1 MNGMEKRTTGG
12 TMQADRMNRVVTLEH
27 LALVEKQ
34 VEIGDTLL
42 AETRARIQD
51 RLDSGLDVSEAEAT
65 LALLEQT
72 QALRVADRD
81 RLLGELKG
89 LH

>member
-1 MNGMEKRTTGG
+1 MRVAMG
-12 TMQADRMNRVVTLEH
+12 NRLVTLEH
-27 LALVEKQ
+27 LTQVEKQ

-51 RLDSGLDVSEAEAT
+51 RLDHGLDVREAEAT

-81 RLLGELKG
+81 RLRRELEAP
-89 LH
+89 H

>member
-1 MNGMEKRTTGG
+1 
-12 TMQADRMNRVVTLEH
+12 MQADRMNRAVTLEH
-27 LALVEKQ
+27 LAQVEKQ
-34 VEIGDTLL
+34 VETGDTLL

-51 RLDSGLDVSEAEAT
+51 RLDHGLDVSEAEAT

-81 RLLGELKG
+81 RLLGQLKG

>member
-1 MNGMEKRTTGG
+1 MRIT
-12 TMQADRMNRVVTLEH
+12 RMNHTITLEQ
-27 LALVEKQ
+27 LTQVEKQ

-42 AETRARIQD
+42 AETRARIQH
-51 RLDSGLDVSEAEAT
+51 RLDNGLDFSEAEAT

-81 RLLGELKG
+81 RLRRELEA

>member
-1 MNGMEKRTTGG
+1 M
-12 TMQADRMNRVVTLEH
+12 RVVGVNRASTLEH
-27 LALVEKQ
+27 LAQVERQ

-51 RLDSGLDVSEAEAT
+51 RLDHGLDVSEAEAT

-81 RLLGELKG
+81 RLRREADAR
-89 LH
+89 H

>member
-1 MNGMEKRTTGG
+1 
-12 TMQADRMNRVVTLEH
+12 MNRDSTLEH
-27 LALVEKQ
+27 LAQVEKQ

-51 RLDSGLDVSEAEAT
+51 RLGDGLDVSEAEAT

-72 QALRVADRD
+72 QALRIADRD
-81 RLLGELKG
+81 RLRHELTG

>member
-1 MNGMEKRTTGG
+1 MHAE
-12 TMQADRMNRVVTLEH
+12 RMNRAIALEH
-27 LALVEKQ
+27 LAQVEKQ
-34 VEIGDTLL
+34 VEVGDALL

-51 RLDSGLDVSEAEAT
+51 RLDHGLDVSEAETT

-81 RLLGELKG
+81 RLRAELKG

>member
-1 MNGMEKRTTGG
+1 
-12 TMQADRMNRVVTLEH
+12 MQADRMNRVVTLEH

-51 RLDSGLDVSEAEAT
+51 RLNSGLDVSEAEAT